1 MDNFIKKI
9 LTLLMAGFLLC
20 YVGYQAFQVF
30 YTPIKAETVYSHT
43 MYETVDTQAF
53 VIRNETPVS
62 QNVEGY
68 VYYTAENGSR
78 VAKDGVIAHIYE
90 NEEQARIQRQILQLE
105 EQISA
110 LAVLQSQAAANPIQ
124 LELINKQIDNALSEL
139 VAATNTPIYDS
150 LYDTHA
156 RLLSLLNK
164 RQMTIGKVDSFAD
177 RIASLTEKKNS
188 LQGLLNVSTQSIQS
202 PVTGYF
208 VSQADGL
215 EDVVDYDK
223 ALSLTT
229 EEVNAALNAA
239 PKAVDDATVG
249 KVVGDY
255 EWYLACVLS
264 AQEAGSVKEGASLT
278 VLLPFVSDEAVPVT
292 VAAANRDKDGRV
304 AVVFKCTYMSKELS
318 SVRREPIQIQVKRHE
333 GLRVPTSAI
342 QANEEHQPGVYV
354 RSGNTILFKKIVIEY
369 STAAYSICK
378 PYSTIQAEALAD
390 DPEAKLRESDYLKLY
405 DDIVSEGKG
414 LYDGKIIR

>member
-43 MYETVDTQAF
+43 MYETVDTQGF

-139 VAATNTPIYDS
+139 VAATNTPVYDS

-188 LQGLLNVSTQSIQS
+188 LQGQLNVSTQSIQS
-202 PVTGYF
+202 PVAGYF

-255 EWYLACVLS
+255 EWYLACVVPA
-264 AQEAGSVKEGASLT
+264 AQADSLQLGSELT
-278 VLLPFVSDEAVPVT
+278 IKLPFVSDESIPVT
-292 VAAANRDKDGRV
+292 VAAVNRDKEGQA
-304 AVVFKCTYMSKELS
+304 AVIFQCSYMSSSLS
-318 SVRREPIQIQVKRHE
+318 SIRKEPIQIQKTLYE
-333 GLRVPTSAI
+333 GIRVPQKAVVFS
-342 QANEEHQPGVYV
+342 EDGERGVYV
-354 RSGNTILFKKIVIEY
+354 QVGNTAVFKQIEILYSDTDFVICADKGDE
-369 STAAYSICK
+369 TPEEGEA
-378 PYSTIQAEALAD
+378 PYLQ
-390 DPEAKLRESDYLKLY
+390 LY
-405 DDIVSEGKG
+405 DDVIVEGKG
-414 LYDGKIIR
+414 LYNGKVIA

>member
-43 MYETVDTQAF
+43 MYETVDTQGF

-139 VAATNTPIYDS
+139 VAATNTPVYDS

-188 LQGLLNVSTQSIQS
+188 LQGQLNVSTQSIQS
-202 PVTGYF
+202 PVAGYF

-255 EWYLACVLS
+255 EWYLACVVPA
-264 AQEAGSVKEGASLT
+264 AQADSLQLGSELT
-278 VLLPFVSDEAVPVT
+278 IKLPFVSDESIPVT
-292 VAAANRDKDGRV
+292 VAAVNRDKEGQA
-304 AVVFKCTYMSKELS
+304 AVIFQCSYMSSSLS
-318 SVRREPIQIQVKRHE
+318 SIRKEPIQIQKTLYE
-333 GLRVPTSAI
+333 GIRVPQKAVVFS
-342 QANEEHQPGVYV
+342 EDGERGVYV
-354 RSGNTILFKKIVIEY
+354 QVGNTAVFKQIEILYSDTDFVICADKGDE
-369 STAAYSICK
+369 T
-378 PYSTIQAEALAD
+378 PEEGEAPFLQ
-390 DPEAKLRESDYLKLY
+390 LY
-405 DDIVSEGKG
+405 DDVIVEGKG
-414 LYDGKIIR
+414 LYNGKVIA